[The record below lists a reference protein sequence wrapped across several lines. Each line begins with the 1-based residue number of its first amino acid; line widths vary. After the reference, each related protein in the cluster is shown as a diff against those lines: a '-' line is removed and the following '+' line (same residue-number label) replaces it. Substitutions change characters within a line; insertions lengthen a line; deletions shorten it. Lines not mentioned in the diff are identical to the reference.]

1 MTDVLMGI
9 TVEDVEGRIAEMLE
23 RAEKEE
29 GYSPKTDLDQ
39 LKAALHANPDIVADL
54 ADETLGDMVNA
65 YRIIHQ
71 DYFDS
76 VLAKKAATKKK
87 ATAKP
92 RGKKLSAS
100 QAAEAFDDIDLD
112 EL

>member
-9 TVEDVEGRIAEMLE
+9 TVEDIEGRIAEMLE

-76 VLAKKAATKKK
+76 VLAKRATSKKK
-87 ATAKP
+87 APAKP
-92 RGKKLSAS
+92 KEKKMSAA
-100 QAAEAFDDIDLD
+100 QVAEAAKEINLD